1 MNFWKTF
8 SASLLAWVAGVIL
21 VFVFLIGSLVNAIVS
36 SISSEDSIITDS
48 VLYIDLNE
56 SIVDAP
62 TSSLFS
68 GISLSS
74 LEMDSPITLVNALS
88 AIEKASSDPEIKG
101 ICINIDGAGTVSVA
115 NIEELREALFR
126 FKESGKFI
134 VAYDGAYSQSDYY
147 LASVADEIVI
157 NPEGTLEWYGAG
169 ITNMFYKRLLD
180 KLDISVEILR
190 PASCKFKSAVEPF
203 FLDKMSEAN
212 RQQNEA
218 LVNSIWT
225 NICSDIAQSR
235 NLSVETLKQYAAA
248 LAVSMPEQA
257 LELGMVDTIAP
268 EDYLFTLYDNYGVGR
283 NEFGLHNTI
292 TLGDYIANLGLE
304 LPRVSI
310 GDKSSI
316 EFISQPLVA
325 IIYAEGQIFD
335 GNGYEDNSVYGSRLA
350 AELRQA
356 RLDDNTKAVVLR
368 VNSPGGSA
376 LASEFAWREM
386 VLLQQ
391 TKPVVVSMG
400 DLAASGG
407 YYISAPADYIFSDKS
422 TLTGSIG
429 VFGMI
434 PNFGSFLSNRIGITI
449 DSVTT
454 SPSANMT
461 GLQPL
466 TAAQRRM
473 LNAQVDKIYTTFTS
487 HVAEGR
493 NLPIDD
499 VLNIAEG
506 REWSGTMA
514 KERGLV
520 DAIGGINAA
529 VAKALELADI
539 TEPHQLY
546 EFSAPLN
553 PFDEW
558 LKSAGMVYAGQWG
571 LDYGIY
577 GESIN
582 SAIREV
588 PMVFSSQGVQMR
600 IAGNP
605 QIQF

>member
-21 VFVFLIGSLVNAIVS
+21 VFVFLIGSLISAIVS
-36 SISSEDSIITDS
+36 SMSSEESIITDS
-48 VLYIDLNE
+48 VLYIDLKE

-62 TSSLFS
+62 TSSLF
-68 GISLSS
+68 GGMSLSS
-74 LEMDSPITLVNALS
+74 LEMDTPITLVNALT

-115 NIEELREALFR
+115 NIEELRTALVR

-134 VAYDGAYSQSDYY
+134 VAYDGTYSQSDYY

-157 NPEGTLEWYGAG
+157 NPEGTLEWYGVG

-257 LELGMVDTIAP
+257 LECGMVDTIAP

-283 NEFGLHNTI
+283 NKFGLHNTI
-292 TLGDYIANLGLE
+292 TLGNYIDNCDLE
-304 LPRVSI
+304 LPRVSV
-310 GDKSSI
+310 GDNSNV
-316 EFISQPLVA
+316 EFISEPLVA
-325 IIYAEGQIFD
+325 IIYAEGQIYD
-335 GNGYEDNSVYGSRLA
+335 GYKYEDNSVYGSRLA

-499 VLNIAEG
+499 VLKIAEG

-529 VAKALELADI
+529 IAKAVELADI
-539 TEPHQLY
+539 TGNHQLY
-546 EFSAPLN
+546 EFTTPLN
-553 PFDEW
+553 PFDQW
-558 LKSAGMVYAGQWG
+558 LKSAGMVYASQWG

-588 PMVFSSQGVQMR
+588 PMVFSSQGIQMR

-605 QIQF
+605 RIQF